1 MSSKTAQDLVRGV
14 VDESNS
20 TVERIAS
27 LRSALCSDVDG
38 QLLFGTAAPANDLS
52 VRLCG
57 ECVAQALLP
66 RLFAVLFAPATP
78 FECKKDI
85 AVVLTALLRV
95 STAAAAAAGDDSGQ
109 VFPVAEHIASAR
121 ATLLDRLIDGYERSD
136 TALVCGAVLRE
147 CVRHEPLA
155 ALVLAS
161 ERVWTLFEHVQCAQ
175 LDVAA
180 DALSTLSELLT
191 THREPVFA
199 FLSTHFARFFG
210 AYRELLRS
218 RNYVTRRQALKLLGD
233 VIVHR
238 RNFAVMSRYIGVKV
252 ELLLM
257 MNLLRDKS
265 RSIQFEAFHVFK
277 VFVANPNM
285 NDDIR
290 AVLRRNRALLVPFL
304 ADFRPDIDDD
314 QFKRERAF
322 LIKSLNAM
330 V

>member
-1 MSSKTAQDLVRGV
+1 VSKAAHDLVKGV
-14 VDESNS
+14 VDESGS

-38 QLLFGTAAPANDLS
+38 QMLFGTAAPANDLS
-52 VRLCG
+52 VRLCS

-66 RLFAVLFAPATP
+66 RLVAVLLAPGTP

-95 STAAAAAAGDDSGQ
+95 STAAAAVGDDSGH

-121 ATLLDRLIDGYERSD
+121 ATLLDRLLDGYERSE

-304 ADFRPDIDDD
+304 ANFRPDIDDD